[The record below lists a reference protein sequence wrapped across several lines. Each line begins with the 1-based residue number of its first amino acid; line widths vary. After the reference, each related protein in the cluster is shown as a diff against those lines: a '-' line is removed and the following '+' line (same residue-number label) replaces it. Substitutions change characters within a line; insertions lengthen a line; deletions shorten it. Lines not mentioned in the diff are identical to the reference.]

1 MARKKKTEEP
11 VATPTVTKEEPVLQ
25 EAPKTIESP
34 MLQVVTY
41 NEVYLRAKPLLDNSN
56 KNLVDKMVKGRVYDV
71 SAVINFSIKKM
82 YRLKEGYY
90 VIADEVK
97 IV

>member
-11 VATPTVTKEEPVLQ
+11 VVETIVKEEPVLQ
-25 EAPKTIESP
+25 EVPKTVETPIF
-34 MLQVVTY
+34 QVVAY
-41 NEVYLRAKPLLDNSN
+41 NEVYLRVKPLLDNTN
-56 KNLVDKMVKGRVYDV
+56 KNLAGKMVKGRVYDV

-82 YRLKEGYY
+82 YRLTSGHY

>member
-1 MARKKKTEEP
+1 MARKKKEATTETVIKQKTKTVETP
-11 VATPTVTKEEPVLQ
+11 V
-25 EAPKTIESP
+25 IR
-34 MLQVVTY
+34 VVTY
-41 NEVYLRAKPLLDNSN
+41 NEVYLRTKPFLNNDN
-56 KNLVDKMVKGRVYDV
+56 KILAGKMVKGRVYDV
-71 SAVINFSIKKM
+71 ATVINFSVKKM